1 MRNILQE
8 LKAGR
13 IFLCDGAMGTQLYG
27 RGLSLGMCPESWNL
41 SHPDTVQAIWAEY
54 IAAGCD
60 IIETNTL
67 GGTRLSLVHFGLADQ
82 VAEINRKSA
91 QLARCVAGDDHYVFA
106 SVGSTGKL
114 IGPLRPGVEKD
125 LIEVFAE
132 QMTALVQGGVDALC
146 IETQIALDEAL
157 AAVRAAKDTTDLP
170 VIVTLT
176 FNKTRAGEFRTI
188 MGEPPERM
196 VEKLTA
202 AGADALGSN
211 CGQGIEQMLEL
222 CCKLRP
228 LTDLPL
234 MFQPNAGLPTIVS
247 GHTVF
252 NATPQEMAHGAAQLR
267 AAGANIIGGCCGTT
281 SAHIKAMRK
290 SLDHG

>member
-67 GGTRLSLVHFGLADQ
+67 GGTRLSLAHFGLADQ

-91 QLARCVAGDDHYVFA
+91 QLARSVAGDDHYVFA

-114 IGPLRPGVEKD
+114 ISPLRPGAEKD
-125 LIEVFAE
+125 LIEVFA
-132 QMTALVQGGVDALC
+132 QQITALAQGSVDALC

-157 AAVRAAKDTTDLP
+157 AAVRAAKDTTELP

-234 MFQPNAGLPTIVS
+234 MFQPNAGLPTIVN
-247 GHTVF
+247 GHAVF
-252 NATPQEMAHGAAQLR
+252 KATPQEMAHGAAQLR
-267 AAGANIIGGCCGTT
+267 DAGANIIGGCCGTT
-281 SAHIKAMRK
+281 PAHIEAMRK
-290 SLDHG
+290 SLDH